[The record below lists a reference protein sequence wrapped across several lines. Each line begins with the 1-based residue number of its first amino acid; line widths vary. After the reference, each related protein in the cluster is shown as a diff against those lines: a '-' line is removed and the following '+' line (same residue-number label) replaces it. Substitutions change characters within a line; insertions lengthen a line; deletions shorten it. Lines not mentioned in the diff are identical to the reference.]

1 VRLTERLPPWARS
14 IRFRLTL
21 LYSAVVF
28 GIAALL
34 VGALYLGLSLKLR
47 EEPLAQQVAVRGVF
61 QAPDGSL
68 HPMRPVII
76 SDIRAFERAVNRRA
90 LDDLATF
97 SFAGL
102 GVLFVVSLGVGW
114 VISGRVLAPI
124 DSITDVAR
132 RIGATDLSR
141 RIHLKGPDDE
151 LKKLADTF
159 DAMLARLDTS
169 FRSQRRFVADA
180 SHELRNPLA
189 IIQTNLDVAL
199 DDERA
204 SLAERSRATD
214 AIRRATNRMSRLV
227 DDLLV
232 LARQEGAEQ
241 ARAVTNLCTLVE
253 EVCEEFVA
261 RADEAGVDVTVACI
275 PAEANVDPDAIR
287 RAVANL
293 VDNAIRF
300 SPRGSTVTV
309 SAGSHGAWRWAAVT
323 DEGPGVPEEH
333 HEAVFERFWR
343 ADPARS
349 RAEGGTGLGLAIVK
363 ETVEAHGGRVSLF
376 STPGSGATF
385 VVWLPGTRGPVPGAV
400 PETNPVEHARP
411 GD

>member
-1 VRLTERLPPWARS
+1 MRLPERLPPWARS

-47 EEPLAQQVAVRGVF
+47 EEPFTQQLAVRGLY

-68 HPMRPVII
+68 HEMRPVII

-102 GVLFVVSLGVGW
+102 GVLFIVSLGVGW

-189 IIQTNLDVAL
+189 IIQTSLDVAL

-204 SLAERSRATD
+204 SPSERRRATD
-214 AIRRATNRMSRLV
+214 AIRRATTRMNRLV

-232 LARQEGAEQ
+232 LARREGAEQ
-241 ARAVTNLCTLVE
+241 ARAVTDLCTVVE
-253 EVCEEFVA
+253 EVSEEFGA
-261 RADEAGVDVTVACI
+261 RADEAGIDVTVTCTA
-275 PAEANVDPDAIR
+275 AEANVDPDAIR

-300 SPRGSTVTV
+300 SAPGSTVKV
-309 SAGSHGAWRWAAVT
+309 SAGAQGAWTWAAVT
-323 DEGPGVPEEH
+323 DEGLGIPEENH
-333 HEAVFERFWR
+333 GAVFQRFWR
-343 ADPARS
+343 ADPSRS

-363 ETVEAHGGRVSLF
+363 ETAEAHGGGVSLF

-385 VVWLPGTRGPVPGAV
+385 VVWLPGIRGPVPGAA
-400 PETNPVEHARP
+400 PRNNPVEHARP
-411 GD
+411 LD

>member
-1 VRLTERLPPWARS
+1 VKLTERLPPWARS

-28 GIAALL
+28 GIGALL

-47 EEPLAQQVAVRGVF
+47 EEPLAREVAVQGVF
-61 QAPDGSL
+61 RAPDGSL
-68 HPMRPVII
+68 HPMRPVIV
-76 SDIRAFERAVNRRA
+76 SDIRAFEQAVNRRA
-90 LDDLATF
+90 LGDLATF

-102 GVLFVVSLGVGW
+102 GVLFFVSLGVGW

-141 RIHLKGPDDE
+141 RIHLHGPEDE

-169 FRSQRRFVADA
+169 FKSQRRFVADA

-199 DDERA
+199 DDD
-204 SLAERSRATD
+204 STSVAERSRATD
-214 AIRRATNRMSRLV
+214 AIRRATMRMSRLV

-232 LARQEGAEQ
+232 LARQEMPEEP
-241 ARAVTNLCTLVE
+241 RATADLCALVE
-253 EVCEEFVA
+253 EVAEEFTAAA
-261 RADEAGVDVTVACI
+261 REAGVEVRVACA
-275 PAEANVDPDAIR
+275 PADAVVDPDAIR
-287 RAVANL
+287 RVVANL
-293 VDNAIRF
+293 IDNAIRF
-300 SPRGSTVTV
+300 APQGSTVTT
-309 SAGSHGAWRWAAVT
+309 SAGREGAWRWVAVS
-323 DEGPGVPEEH
+323 DGGPGIAPEH
-333 HEAVFERFWR
+333 NDAVFERFWR

-363 ETVEAHGGRVSLF
+363 ETAAAHGGRVNLF
-376 STPGSGATF
+376 SSPGAGATF
-385 VVWLPGTRGPVPGAV
+385 VVWLPAGPSPTPAV
-400 PETNPVEHARP
+400 SPEHNPAAHV
-411 GD
+411 

>member
-1 VRLTERLPPWARS
+1 VKLTHRLPPWARS

-102 GVLFVVSLGVGW
+102 GVLFFVSLGVGW

-204 SLAERSRATD
+204 SPPERKRATD
-214 AIRRATNRMSRLV
+214 AIRRATTRMSRLV

-241 ARAVTNLCTLVE
+241 PRAMTNLCTVVG
-253 EVCEEFVA
+253 EVSEEFFA
-261 RADEAGVDVTVACI
+261 RAGEAGIDVTVACTT
-275 PAEANVDPDAIR
+275 AEANVDPDAIR

-300 SPRGSTVTV
+300 SPPGSTVTV
-309 SAGSHGAWRWAAVT
+309 SAGAQGAWAWAAVT
-323 DEGPGVPEEH
+323 DEGPGIPDEH
-333 HEAVFERFWR
+333 HESVFERFWR

-363 ETVEAHGGRVSLF
+363 ETVEAHGGSVRLF
-376 STPGSGATF
+376 STPGAGATF
-385 VVWLPGTRGPVPGAV
+385 VVWLPRTRGPVSGEAPAS
-400 PETNPVEHARP
+400 NPVDRAP
-411 GD
+411 PND

>member
-1 VRLTERLPPWARS
+1 MKLTQRLPPWARS

-47 EEPLAQQVAVRGVF
+47 EEPLARQVAVRGVF
-61 QAPDGSL
+61 QAPDGSV

-76 SDIRAFERAVNRRA
+76 SDIRAFEQAVNRRA
-90 LDDLATF
+90 LHDLATF
-97 SFAGL
+97 SFAAL
-102 GVLFVVSLGVGW
+102 GVLFFVSLGAGW

-141 RIHLKGPDDE
+141 RIHLHGPEDE

-189 IIQTNLDVAL
+189 IIQTSLDVAL

-204 SLAERSRATD
+204 SPAERKRATD

-232 LARQEGAEQ
+232 LARQEATEKARTTTDLCALLEEVSEEFAAADVELRVACTGAEGYVD
-241 ARAVTNLCTLVE
+241 ADAV
-253 EVCEEFVA
+253 
-261 RADEAGVDVTVACI
+261 
-275 PAEANVDPDAIR
+275 R

-293 VDNAIRF
+293 VDNAVRVAP
-300 SPRGSTVTV
+300 SMSTVTL
-309 SAGSHGAWRWAAVT
+309 SAGVRAPWAWVAVS
-323 DEGPGVPEEH
+323 DEGPGIPAH
-333 HEAVFERFWR
+333 HHDAVFERFWR

-363 ETVEAHGGRVSLF
+363 DIAEVHGGGVSLF
-376 STPGSGATF
+376 SAPGSGATF
-385 VVWLPGTRGPVPGAV
+385 VVWLPAGSGEVPGPPPAG
-400 PETNPVEHARP
+400 NPAERVT
-411 GD
+411 DV